1 MRQNKW
7 LGRNDGSTLTFVRS
21 SGPLLFGAEFT
32 QVGGT
37 EFACPG
43 TARLPG
49 PKGCFLRQHHLQQG
63 DRYVEQFIENR
74 TRNISPYPWGFAAIE
89 IDRDLAQ
96 QNKFALRRASGIF
109 QDGTPFDM
117 PGSSPLPLAIDLPAG
132 TEKQLIWMTM
142 PAASVNSREVD
153 MAEATSGSRYVR
165 DIETVIDSSSGLH
178 VEEEIEVAHPRIS
191 FEVRKTPKAGF
202 HCLKVARVLE
212 VRDKSMIF
220 DETFA
225 PPVLVS
231 RAHPVVA
238 GWLDRVIGWIET
250 KLETLARY
258 AADPSSGGGLQ
269 TFDYFMLQMLNREI
283 NVLRHMRHSSYT
295 HPVDIYQELLR
306 ISGELWTFSPKRLA
320 PEYVEYDH
328 DSPEASF
335 EPVLADIQRLLSLD
349 IGRAIRLNLTELHGQ
364 RLYGAGAGPHA
375 VPQCDLRH
383 RGRGEQEPDPDP
395 AAVPGA
401 VQDRAEHQD
410 EGNRAD
416 ASARRRD
423 HPHPDAAAADP
434 FGVGSRLLLP
444 RQVVAALAGIQRGQ
458 RARPSFCRGL
468 ARSSVG
474 SLGNHGRS

>member
-1 MRQNKW
+1 MSWYSKVAW
-7 LGRNDGSTLTFVRS
+7 SEGL
-21 SGPLLFGAEFT
+21 
-32 QVGGT
+32 
-37 EFACPG
+37 
-43 TARLPG
+43 
-49 PKGCFLRQHHLQQG
+49 FLRQHHLQQS

-89 IDRDLAQ
+89 IDRDLAH

-132 TEKQLIWMTM
+132 TEKQLVWMTM

-153 MAEATSGSRYVR
+153 MAEATSGSRYTR

-178 VEEEIEVAHPRIS
+178 VEEELEVAHPRIS

-212 VRDKSMIF
+212 VRDKSVIF

-238 GWLDRVIGWIET
+238 GWLDRVIGWSET

-283 NVLRHMRHSSYT
+283 NILRHMRHSRYT

-320 PEYVEYDH
+320 PEYAEYDH

-349 IGRAIRLNLTELHGQ
+349 IGRAIRLNLTELTANAYMAQ
-364 RLYGAGAGPHA
+364 VPDRTLFRNATFVIEVAASKSLTQIQQQFPALCKIGPNTKMKEIVQTH
-375 VPQCDLRH
+375 L
-383 RGRGEQEPDPDP
+383 
-395 AAVPGA
+395 PG
-401 VQDRAEHQD
+401 VEIIHI
-410 EGNRAD
+410 
-416 ASARRRD
+416 
-423 HPHPDAAAADP
+423 PTP
-434 FGVGSRLLLP
+434 P
-444 RQVVAALAGIQRGQ
+444 RQIRAVSDHVYFYLDKASPLWPEFSVASGLGLHFAGDWPDLQLDLWAIMEDR
-458 RARPSFCRGL
+458 R
-468 ARSSVG
+468 
-474 SLGNHGRS
+474 

>member
-1 MRQNKW
+1 MSWYSKVAW
-7 LGRNDGSTLTFVRS
+7 SEGL
-21 SGPLLFGAEFT
+21 
-32 QVGGT
+32 
-37 EFACPG
+37 
-43 TARLPG
+43 
-49 PKGCFLRQHHLQQG
+49 FLRQHHLQQG

-89 IDRDLAQ
+89 IDRDLAH

-178 VEEEIEVAHPRIS
+178 VEEEVEVAHPRIS

-212 VRDKSMIF
+212 VRDKSVIF

-283 NVLRHMRHSSYT
+283 NVLRHMRHSRYT

-349 IGRAIRLNLTELHGQ
+349 IGRAIRLNLTELTANAYMAQ
-364 RLYGAGAGPHA
+364 VPDRTLFRNATFVIEVAASKSLTQIQQQFPALCKIGPNTKMKEIVQTH
-375 VPQCDLRH
+375 L
-383 RGRGEQEPDPDP
+383 
-395 AAVPGA
+395 PG
-401 VQDRAEHQD
+401 VEIIHI
-410 EGNRAD
+410 
-416 ASARRRD
+416 
-423 HPHPDAAAADP
+423 PTP
-434 FGVGSRLLLP
+434 P
-444 RQVVAALAGIQRGQ
+444 RQIRSVSDHVYFYLDKSSPLWPEFSVASGLGLHFAGDWPDLQLDLWAIMEDR
-458 RARPSFCRGL
+458 R
-468 ARSSVG
+468 
-474 SLGNHGRS
+474 

>member
-1 MRQNKW
+1 MSWYSKVAW
-7 LGRNDGSTLTFVRS
+7 SEGL
-21 SGPLLFGAEFT
+21 
-32 QVGGT
+32 
-37 EFACPG
+37 
-43 TARLPG
+43 
-49 PKGCFLRQHHLQQG
+49 FLRQHHLQQN
-63 DRYVEQFIENR
+63 DRYIEQLVENR
-74 TRNISPYPWGFAAIE
+74 TRNVSPYPWGFAAIE

-109 QDGTPFDM
+109 QDGTPFDI
-117 PGSSPLPLAIDLPAG
+117 PASSPLPLAIDMPEG

-165 DIETVIDSSSGLH
+165 DIEPVVDSASGLH

-191 FEVRKTPKAGF
+191 FEIRKTPKAGF

-212 VRDKSMIF
+212 VRDKSIIF

-283 NVLRHMRHSSYT
+283 NILRHLRHSKYT

-320 PEYVEYDH
+320 PAYIEYDH
-328 DSPEASF
+328 DSPEAAF
-335 EPVLADIQRLLSLD
+335 EPVLGDIQRLLSLD
-349 IGRAIRLNLTELHGQ
+349 IGRAIRLNLTELTTNAYLAQ
-364 RLYGAGAGPHA
+364 
-375 VPQCDLRH
+375 VP
-383 RGRGEQEPDPDP
+383 
-395 AAVPGA
+395 
-401 VQDRAEHQD
+401 DRTLFRNATFVIEV
-410 EGNRAD
+410 
-416 ASARRRD
+416 
-423 HPHPDAAAADP
+423 AAAKSLTQIQQQFPALCKIGP
-434 FGVGSRLLLP
+434 NTKMKEIVQAHLPGVEIIHIPTPP
-444 RQVVAALAGIQRGQ
+444 RQIRSVSDHVYFYLDKSSPLWPEFSVASGLGLHFAGDWPDLQLDLWAIMEDR
-458 RARPSFCRGL
+458 R
-468 ARSSVG
+468 
-474 SLGNHGRS
+474 

>member
-1 MRQNKW
+1 M
-7 LGRNDGSTLTFVRS
+7 GVR
-21 SGPLLFGAEFT
+21 G
-32 QVGGT
+32 
-37 EFACPG
+37 
-43 TARLPG
+43 
-49 PKGCFLRQHHLQQG
+49 
-63 DRYVEQFIENR
+63 
-74 TRNISPYPWGFAAIE
+74 IE
-89 IDRDLAQ
+89 IDRDLAH

-153 MAEATSGSRYVR
+153 MAEATSGSRYTR
-165 DIETVIDSSSGLH
+165 DIETVINSSSGLH
-178 VEEEIEVAHPRIS
+178 VEEELEVAHPRIS

-212 VRDKSMIF
+212 VRDKSVIF

-238 GWLDRVIGWIET
+238 GWLDRVIGWSET

-283 NVLRHMRHSSYT
+283 NILRHMRHSRYT

-320 PEYVEYDH
+320 PEYAEYDH

-349 IGRAIRLNLTELHGQ
+349 IGRAIRLNLTELTANAYMAQ
-364 RLYGAGAGPHA
+364 
-375 VPQCDLRH
+375 VPDRTLFRNATFVIEVAASKSLTQI
-383 RGRGEQEPDPDP
+383 QQQFP
-395 AAVPGA
+395 AL

-416 ASARRRD
+416 PPARRRD
-423 HPHPDAAAADP
+423 HPHPDTAPADP
-434 FGVGSRLLLP
+434 CGLRSRLLLS
-444 RQVVAALAGIQRGQ
+444 RQGVAALARIQRGQ

>member
-1 MRQNKW
+1 MSWYSKVAW
-7 LGRNDGSTLTFVRS
+7 SEGL
-21 SGPLLFGAEFT
+21 
-32 QVGGT
+32 
-37 EFACPG
+37 
-43 TARLPG
+43 
-49 PKGCFLRQHHLQQG
+49 FLRQHHLQQG

-89 IDRDLAQ
+89 IDRDLAH

-117 PGSSPLPLAIDLPAG
+117 PGSSPLPMAIDLPAG

-178 VEEEIEVAHPRIS
+178 VEEEVEVAHPRIS

-212 VRDKSMIF
+212 VRDKSVIF

-283 NVLRHMRHSSYT
+283 NVLRHMRHSRYT

-320 PEYVEYDH
+320 PEYIEYDH
-328 DSPEASF
+328 NSPEASF

-349 IGRAIRLNLTELHGQ
+349 IGRAIRLNLTELTANAYMAQ
-364 RLYGAGAGPHA
+364 VPDRTLFRNATFVIEVAASKSLTQIQQQFPALCKIGPNTKMKEIVQTH
-375 VPQCDLRH
+375 L
-383 RGRGEQEPDPDP
+383 
-395 AAVPGA
+395 PG
-401 VQDRAEHQD
+401 VEIIHI
-410 EGNRAD
+410 
-416 ASARRRD
+416 
-423 HPHPDAAAADP
+423 PTP
-434 FGVGSRLLLP
+434 P
-444 RQVVAALAGIQRGQ
+444 RQIRSVSDHVYFYLDKSSPLWPEFSVASGLGLHFAGDWPDLQLDLWAIMEDR
-458 RARPSFCRGL
+458 R
-468 ARSSVG
+468 
-474 SLGNHGRS
+474 

>member
-1 MRQNKW
+1 MSWYSKVAW
-7 LGRNDGSTLTFVRS
+7 SEGL
-21 SGPLLFGAEFT
+21 
-32 QVGGT
+32 
-37 EFACPG
+37 
-43 TARLPG
+43 
-49 PKGCFLRQHHLQQG
+49 FLRQHHLQQS

-89 IDRDLAQ
+89 IDRDLAH

-153 MAEATSGSRYVR
+153 MAEATSGSRYTR

-178 VEEEIEVAHPRIS
+178 VEEELEVAHPRIS

-212 VRDKSMIF
+212 VRDKSVIF

-238 GWLDRVIGWIET
+238 GWLDRVIGWSET

-283 NVLRHMRHSSYT
+283 NILRHMRHSRYT

-320 PEYVEYDH
+320 PEYAEYDH

-349 IGRAIRLNLTELHGQ
+349 IGRAIRLNLTELTANAYMAQ
-364 RLYGAGAGPHA
+364 VPDRTLFRNATFVIEVAANKSLTQIQQQFPALCKIGPNTKMKEIVQTH
-375 VPQCDLRH
+375 L
-383 RGRGEQEPDPDP
+383 
-395 AAVPGA
+395 PG
-401 VQDRAEHQD
+401 VEIIHI
-410 EGNRAD
+410 
-416 ASARRRD
+416 
-423 HPHPDAAAADP
+423 PTP
-434 FGVGSRLLLP
+434 P
-444 RQVVAALAGIQRGQ
+444 RQIRAVSDHVYFYLDKASPLWPEFSVASGLGLHFAGDWPDLQLDLWAIMEDR
-458 RARPSFCRGL
+458 R
-468 ARSSVG
+468 
-474 SLGNHGRS
+474 

>member
-1 MRQNKW
+1 MSWYSKVAW
-7 LGRNDGSTLTFVRS
+7 SEGL
-21 SGPLLFGAEFT
+21 
-32 QVGGT
+32 
-37 EFACPG
+37 
-43 TARLPG
+43 
-49 PKGCFLRQHHLQQG
+49 FLRQHHLQQN
-63 DRYVEQFIENR
+63 DRYIEQLVESR
-74 TRNISPYPWGFAAIE
+74 TRNISPYPWGFASLE

-117 PGSSPLPLAIDLPAG
+117 PASSPLPLAIDLPEG

-142 PAASVNSREVD
+142 PAVSVNSREVD

-165 DIETVIDSSSGLH
+165 DIEPIVDSASGLH

-191 FEVRKTPKAGF
+191 FEIRKTPKAGF

-212 VRDKSMIF
+212 VRDKSIIF

-231 RAHPVVA
+231 RAHPVVS

-283 NVLRHMRHSSYT
+283 NILRHLRHSKYT

-320 PEYVEYDH
+320 PDYVEYDH
-328 DSPEASF
+328 DAPEAAF

-349 IGRAIRLNLTELHGQ
+349 IGRAIRLNLTELTANAYLAQ
-364 RLYGAGAGPHA
+364 VPDRTLFRNATFVIEVAASKSLTQIQQQFPALCKIGPNTKMKEIVQTH
-375 VPQCDLRH
+375 L
-383 RGRGEQEPDPDP
+383 
-395 AAVPGA
+395 PG
-401 VQDRAEHQD
+401 VEIIHI
-410 EGNRAD
+410 
-416 ASARRRD
+416 
-423 HPHPDAAAADP
+423 PTP
-434 FGVGSRLLLP
+434 P
-444 RQVVAALAGIQRGQ
+444 RQIRSVSDHVYFYLDKSSPLWPEFSVASGLGLHFAGDWPDLQLDLWAIMEDR
-458 RARPSFCRGL
+458 R
-468 ARSSVG
+468 
-474 SLGNHGRS
+474 

>member
-1 MRQNKW
+1 MSWYSKVAW
-7 LGRNDGSTLTFVRS
+7 SEGL
-21 SGPLLFGAEFT
+21 
-32 QVGGT
+32 
-37 EFACPG
+37 
-43 TARLPG
+43 
-49 PKGCFLRQHHLQQG
+49 FLRQHHLQQS

-89 IDRDLAQ
+89 IDRDLAH

-132 TEKQLIWMTM
+132 TEKQLVWMTM

-153 MAEATSGSRYVR
+153 MAEATSGSRYTR

-178 VEEEIEVAHPRIS
+178 VEEELEVAHPRIS

-212 VRDKSMIF
+212 VRDKSVIF

-238 GWLDRVIGWIET
+238 GWLDRVIGWSET

-283 NVLRHMRHSSYT
+283 NILRHMRHSRYT

-320 PEYVEYDH
+320 PH
-328 DSPEASF
+328 RSSA
-335 EPVLADIQRLLSLD
+335 
-349 IGRAIRLNLTELHGQ
+349 GR
-364 RLYGAGAGPHA
+364 
-375 VPQCDLRH
+375 
-383 RGRGEQEPDPDP
+383 RGIWTI
-395 AAVPGA
+395 V
-401 VQDRAEHQD
+401 H
-410 EGNRAD
+410 
-416 ASARRRD
+416 RRD
-423 HPHPDAAAADP
+423 CLNT
-434 FGVGSRLLLP
+434 RT
-444 RQVVAALAGIQRGQ
+444 
-458 RARPSFCRGL
+458 
-468 ARSSVG
+468 
-474 SLGNHGRS
+474 